1 MLVSI
6 LVFLII
12 FSVIVIGHEFGHYSV
27 AVRNG
32 IRVREFDLGMGPL
45 LYKKRK
51 GETDFCIRALP
62 FGGACLYD
70 GITGLETEEERAAIA
85 QDERAFPNAPVFAR
99 IATVFAGPLANFLLG
114 FVFALIIVAFSGTD
128 LPVIR
133 EVMEGS
139 AAESAGLQA
148 GDTIR
153 KINGERIHVYREVSL
168 ISMLN
173 HGETLTI
180 EYVRDGERN
189 TTVLTPKYYEED
201 GRYLIGLRGSGEFI
215 RTGALQTFQY
225 GFYETTY
232 WAKATF
238 KSLKQMFTG
247 HFNRDDLAGPVGMV
261 KAVDDTY
268 DAARPYGLGVTVLS
282 FLNLAT
288 LLTVNLGIMN
298 LLPIPALDGGRLI
311 FLFLEAL
318 RGKPI
323 SPEKEGYVHLAG
335 IAALLVLMALVMFN
349 DITRFFR

>member
-1 MLVSI
+1 MIVSI

-32 IRVREFDLGMGPL
+32 IRVREFDIGMGPL
-45 LYKKRK
+45 LYKKRR

-62 FGGACLYD
+62 FGGACMYD
-70 GITGLETEEERAAIA
+70 GVTGLETEEEKEMIA
-85 QDERAFPNAPVFAR
+85 QDEHAFPNAPVFAR
-99 IATVFAGPLANFLLG
+99 IATVFAGPFANFLLG

-128 LPVIR
+128 LPVIQ
-133 EVMEGS
+133 EIMENS
-139 AAESAGLQA
+139 AAEAAGLKA

-153 KINGERIHVYREVSL
+153 RINGEHIHLYREVSMA
-168 ISMLN
+168 SSFN
-173 HGETLTI
+173 RGEEMTI
-180 EYVRDGERN
+180 EYIRDGKRYS
-189 TTVLTPKYYEED
+189 TTLTPRFHEED
-201 GRYLIGLRGSGEFI
+201 GRYLIGLRGSGEFV
-215 RTGALQTFQY
+215 RTNALQAFQY

-232 WAKATF
+232 WVKATV
-238 KSLKQMFTG
+238 KSLRQMFTG
-247 HFNRDDLAGPVGMV
+247 GFHRDDLSGPIGMV

-268 DAARPYGLGVTVLS
+268 DAARPYGVWVTILS

-311 FLFLEAL
+311 FLFIEAI
-318 RGKPI
+318 RGKPV

-335 IAALLVLMALVMFN
+335 IAALLVLMAFVMFN